1 MPSVTVEVLNNRDDP
16 LFLFAMFVIVLGHP
30 HICELQLLE
39 EAIPTTGNAQS
50 LLLCCWHSMKEISL
64 LFGYLAEHAPVE
76 VDQAESGVLTL
87 EQVCCAGGSYIPVCN
102 CTETCV
108 LICDWNTN
116 CRYSFPVYVINS

>member
-1 MPSVTVEVLNNRDDP
+1 MPSVTIEVLNNRDDP
-16 LFLFAMFVIVLGHP
+16 LFLFAMFLIMLGHP

-64 LFGYLAEHAPVE
+64 LFGYLAEYAPVE

-87 EQVCCAGGSYIPVCN
+87 EQVCCTGGSYLFV
-102 CTETCV
+102 TAQKLV
-108 LICDWNTN
+108 
-116 CRYSFPVYVINS
+116 YSSVTGIQTVDILFLYM

>member
-1 MPSVTVEVLNNRDDP
+1 MPSVTIEVLNNRDDP
-16 LFLFAMFVIVLGHP
+16 LFSFAMFVIMLGHP

-87 EQVCCAGGSYIPVCN
+87 EQVCCAGGSYLFCN